1 MSVYVIR
8 AWEKRHQVLSPER
21 TESNRRLYSDRDIE
35 RLILLRQLIELR
47 HSIGE
52 LAALSNEA
60 LIELLAKER
69 TGKHVPDPGSTGSP
83 EGRDFQGDMLAAV
96 RALDVRALEDV
107 LTQASLHLP
116 QQALI
121 GEVIVPFL
129 EALGRQWQEGTMRI
143 AHEHMAT
150 AAVRT
155 FLGSIVAA
163 APRFPSAP
171 SALVCTPVNQV
182 HELGALIAA
191 VTVAMRGWN
200 VVYLGA
206 NLPSEEIAAAVRQLS
221 ARMLILGIVYPADDA
236 LLHRDL
242 RRLAT
247 LLPGGVAVAVGGRA
261 AGAYAASL
269 ESMDAAII
277 RDLDDLGPLLDVR
290 DAPLRLREKKLTQ
303 SRPFDYAQET
313 PRRRGTLQVVYE
325 D

>member
-1 MSVYVIR
+1 MKDSQTYKYPIRLASEMSGVSVYVIR
-8 AWEKRHQVLSPER
+8 AWEKRHRVLSPER

-35 RLILLRQLIELR
+35 RLILLRQLIELG

-69 TGKHVPDPGSTGSP
+69 TGKHVPDPGSSGSP
-83 EGRDFQGDMLAAV
+83 EGIDFQGDMLAAV
-96 RALDVRALEDV
+96 RALDVRSLEDV
-107 LTQASLHLP
+107 LTQASLHLS

-129 EALGRQWQEGTMRI
+129 ESIGRQWQEGTMRI

-163 APRFPSAP
+163 APRFLNAP
-171 SALVCTPVNQV
+171 TALVCTPVYQL

-191 VTVAMRGWN
+191 VTVATRGWN

-206 NLPSEEIAAAVRQLS
+206 NLPSEEIAAAVRQLG
-221 ARMLILGIVYPADDA
+221 ARILILGIAYPADDA

-247 LLPGGVAVAVGGRA
+247 LLPGDVAVAVGGRA
-261 AGAYAASL
+261 AGAYASSL

-290 DAPLRLREKKLTQ
+290 SAPVLPQL
-303 SRPFDYAQET
+303 
-313 PRRRGTLQVVYE
+313 
-325 D
+325 

>member
-1 MSVYVIR
+1 MNNSQTYTYPIRLASEMSGVSVYVIR

-35 RLILLRQLIELR
+35 RLILLRQLIELG

-60 LIELLAKER
+60 LIELLAKDR
-69 TGKHVPDPGSTGSP
+69 AGKNAQDTETSTHPSAG
-83 EGRDFQGDMLAAV
+83 DVQGDLLAAV
-96 RALDVRALEDV
+96 RALDVRSLENA

-121 GEVIVPFL
+121 GDVIVPFL
-129 EALGRQWQEGTMRI
+129 ESIGRQWQEGTLRI

-163 APRFPSAP
+163 APRFPNAP
-171 SALVCTPVNQV
+171 TALVCTPVNQM

-191 VTVAMRGWN
+191 TTVASRGWN

-206 NLPSEEIAAAVRQLS
+206 NLPSEEIAAAVRQLG
-221 ARMLILGIVYPADDA
+221 ARMLILGIAYPADDA

-247 LLPGGVAVAVGGRA
+247 LLPADVDVAVGGRS
-261 AGAYAASL
+261 AGAYATSL
-269 ESMDAAII
+269 EAMNAVII
-277 RDLDDLGPLLDVR
+277 RDLDNLGNMLDVR
-290 DAPLRLREKKLTQ
+290 SAPVLPRL
-303 SRPFDYAQET
+303 
-313 PRRRGTLQVVYE
+313 
-325 D
+325 

>member
-35 RLILLRQLIELR
+35 RLILLRQLIELG

-52 LAALSNEA
+52 LAGLSNEA
-60 LIELLAKER
+60 LTELLAKDR
-69 TGKHVPDPGSTGSP
+69 AGKQTSYPDGSSVADGVDVQS
-83 EGRDFQGDMLAAV
+83 ELLAAV
-96 RALDVRALEDV
+96 LALDVRGLEDA

-129 EALGRQWQEGTMRI
+129 EAIGRQWQEGTMRI

-163 APRFPSAP
+163 APRFSNAP
-171 SALVCTPVNQV
+171 TALVCTPVNQV

-191 VTVAMRGWN
+191 ATVATRGWN

-206 NLPSEEIAAAVRQLS
+206 NLPSEEIAAAVRQLG

-247 LLPGGVAVAVGGRA
+247 ILPADVTVAVGGRS
-261 AGAYAASL
+261 AGAYASSL
-269 ESMDAAII
+269 EAMDAAII

-290 DAPLRLREKKLTQ
+290 AARVLP
-303 SRPFDYAQET
+303 
-313 PRRRGTLQVVYE
+313 
-325 D
+325 